1 MARERDPDLHRQKSM
16 PRLLRKAWV
25 PFLVMGLLSFGSWQ
39 FGQGVYIK
47 AKAAFAQV
55 LLEEAWTET
64 LASGRAVKPW
74 PWFDTVPVAKI
85 VVPRLR
91 QSAIVLKSA
100 SGQAMAFGP
109 GHMNNTP
116 KPGER
121 GLSVIA
127 AHRDT
132 HFEFL
137 QDLKVGD
144 TFDITND
151 DGKTHRF
158 KVTGTSIVHA
168 DESGL
173 DPYMQGNK
181 IALVTCYPFD
191 ALTQGPLRYVVFGE
205 QDSKETKDTP

>member
-1 MARERDPDLHRQKSM
+1 MTRERDPDLQNRKSL

-25 PFLVMGLLSFGSWQ
+25 PFLVMGLLTAGSWQ
-39 FGQGVYIK
+39 FGHGLYIK

-55 LLEEAWTET
+55 LLEDAWTET
-64 LASGRAVKPW
+64 LASGRTVKPW

-85 VVPRLR
+85 VVPRLS

-132 HFEFL
+132 HFKFL
-137 QDLKVGD
+137 KELQVGD
-144 TFDITND
+144 TF
-151 DGKTHRF
+151 
-158 KVTGTSIVHA
+158 KVTNADGATHDFKITGTRIVYA
-168 DESGL
+168 DQSGL
-173 DPYMQGNK
+173 DPHMPGHK

-205 QDSKETKDTP
+205 RDLKENAP